1 MIDPF
6 TAIGLATSAFKGIK
20 SAIDAGKDL
29 QDMTSQLGQWG
40 KAISDLDFAGQKAE
54 KPPWWK
60 KMGGG
65 VEANALEVFM
75 HKKKADDMR
84 EELREYISLY
94 YGPSA
99 WREIVHTEKEM
110 RKHQKATVQAAIERR
125 EAMINAIIIGAI
137 LLTAIGMASGG
148 IWYVGSINGK
158 W

>member
-1 MIDPF
+1 
-6 TAIGLATSAFKGIK
+6 
-20 SAIDAGKDL
+20 
-29 QDMTSQLGQWG
+29 
-40 KAISDLDFAGQKAE
+40 
-54 KPPWWK
+54 
-60 KMGGG
+60 
-65 VEANALEVFM
+65 
-75 HKKKADDMR
+75 MR

-137 LLTAIGMASGG
+137 VLIAIGMASGG